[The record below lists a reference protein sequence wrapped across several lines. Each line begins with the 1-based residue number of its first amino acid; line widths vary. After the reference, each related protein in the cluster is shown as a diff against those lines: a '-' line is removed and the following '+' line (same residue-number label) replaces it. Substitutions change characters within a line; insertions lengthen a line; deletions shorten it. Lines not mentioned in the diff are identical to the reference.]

1 MCWKRL
7 QIEQSR
13 KNFAGIRCPFP
24 HRPERPF
31 LSDQVRN
38 PNPSFFVLVRPNETP
53 PVGREAALDAGFR
66 DRVFAELLGS
76 AGQTTI

>member
-13 KNFAGIRCPFP
+13 KNFVGIRCPVP
-24 HRPERPF
+24 IRPERPF

-38 PNPSFFVLVRPNETP
+38 PNPSFFVLVAQTKPRPWA
-53 PVGREAALDAGFR
+53 GRLPWMRGC
-66 DRVFAELLGS
+66 RVFAELLGS